1 MMSSRLLRSVVVR
14 FAVIAAALGTAG
26 SAIAQMPGSPTL
38 QNAFVNPG
46 ITAAVD
52 ASGLGGATT
61 YAVAAA
67 WAPGSARFQLS
78 GGVGA
83 QLRTGASTRTAYG
96 ARLNMPVMGAA
107 SSFGV
112 SVFAGFGA
120 ISGGGAMDSTV
131 AKALIPVGATA
142 SYRRVIG
149 SNHGVSIYGSPVFES
164 VTRGGAGARASVF
177 RGAIGLDLGITSA
190 IGLTL
195 GAEFGGKQPVE
206 SGKPSGTAFG
216 AALSYTLGAKR

>member
-1 MMSSRLLRSVVVR
+1 MQARLRKFTVVR
-14 FAVIAAALGTAG
+14 FVAIAAALSTGGA
-26 SAIAQMPGSPTL
+26 AVAQMPGSPTL

-61 YAVAAA
+61 YAAAAA
-67 WAPGSARFQLS
+67 WAPGSARFQFS

-96 ARLNMPVMGAA
+96 ARLNIPVIGAT

-112 SVFAGFGA
+112 SLFAGYGA
-120 ISGGGAMDSTV
+120 ITGGAAMDSSVT
-131 AKALIPVGATA
+131 KALIPVGATA
-142 SYRRVIG
+142 SYRHAFG
-149 SNHGVSIYGSPVFES
+149 SRGFSIYGSPVFES
-164 VTRGGAGARASVF
+164 VTRGGGGSKANVF
-177 RGAIGLDLGITSA
+177 RGAVGLDVGVTSA

-195 GAEFGGKQPVE
+195 GAEIGGKEAPE

-216 AALSYTLGAKR
+216 AALSYAIGARR

>member
-1 MMSSRLLRSVVVR
+1 MRFGTMWARLTVGGAMV
-14 FAVIAAALGTAG
+14 AWIGGAAEG
-26 SAIAQMPGSPTL
+26 QMPGSPTL

-52 ASGLGGATT
+52 ASGMGGATT
-61 YAVAAA
+61 YAAAAA

-78 GGVGA
+78 GGLGA
-83 QLRTGASTRTAYG
+83 QMRTSASTRTAYG
-96 ARLNMPVMGAA
+96 ARLNVPVIGAT

-112 SVFAGFGA
+112 SVFAGYGA
-120 ISGGGAMDSTV
+120 IAGGGAMDSSV

-142 SYRRVIG
+142 SYRHVIG
-149 SNHGVSIYGSPVFES
+149 SNRGVSIYGSPVFES
-164 VTRGGAGARASVF
+164 VTRGGGASTTSVF
-177 RGAIGLDLGITSA
+177 RGAIGMDLGITSA

-195 GAEFGGKQPVE
+195 GLELGGGQPAG

-216 AALSYTLGAKR
+216 AALSYALGARR

>member
-1 MMSSRLLRSVVVR
+1 MRIGFSWV
-14 FAVIAAALGTAG
+14 AAAIATMMAQLAM
-26 SAIAQMPGSPTL
+26 AQMPGSPAL

-52 ASGLGGATT
+52 AAGLGGATT
-61 YAVAAA
+61 YAAAAA
-67 WAPGSARFQLS
+67 WAPGSARFQFS
-78 GGVGA
+78 GGIGA

-96 ARLNMPVMGAA
+96 ARLNIPVIGAT

-112 SVFAGFGA
+112 SIFAGYGA

-142 SYRRVIG
+142 SFRHAIG
-149 SNHGVSIYGSPVFES
+149 ASRGVSLYGSPIFES
-164 VTRGGAGARASVF
+164 VARGGGGAKTSVF
-177 RGAIGLDLGITSA
+177 RGAIGVDLGITSA

-195 GAEFGGKQPVE
+195 GLELGGKQPVE

-216 AALSYTLGAKR
+216 AALSYALGARR

>member
-1 MMSSRLLRSVVVR
+1 MRFGAKWARLVVGV
-14 FAVIAAALGTAG
+14 AMVAGIGGAAEG
-26 SAIAQMPGSPTL
+26 QMPGSPTL

-61 YAVAAA
+61 YAAAAA
-67 WAPGSARFQLS
+67 WAPGSARFQFS

-96 ARLNMPVMGAA
+96 ARLNFPVMGAA

-112 SVFAGFGA
+112 SVFAGYGA
-120 ISGGGAMDSTV
+120 ISGGGAMDSSV

-142 SYRRVIG
+142 SYRRTIG
-149 SNHGVSIYGSPVFES
+149 SSRGFSIYGSPVFES
-164 VTRGGAGARASVF
+164 VTRGGGASRATVF
-177 RGAIGLDLGITSA
+177 RGAIGVDLGITSA

-195 GAEFGGKQPVE
+195 GAELGGKQAE
-206 SGKPSGTAFG
+206 GSGKPSGTAFG
-216 AALSYTLGAKR
+216 AALSYALGAKR

>member
-1 MMSSRLLRSVVVR
+1 MR
-14 FAVIAAALGTAG
+14 FGTMCVGLAAGGAMVALIGATAEG
-26 SAIAQMPGSPTL
+26 QMPGSPTL

-67 WAPGSARFQLS
+67 WAPGSARFQFS

-83 QLRTGASTRTAYG
+83 QLRTGVSTRTAYG
-96 ARLNMPVMGAA
+96 ARLNIPVIGAT

-112 SVFAGFGA
+112 SVFTGYGA
-120 ISGGGAMDSTV
+120 ITGGGAMDSSV

-149 SNHGVSIYGSPVFES
+149 TSRGVSIYASPVFES
-164 VTRGGAGARASVF
+164 VTRGGGASRASVF
-177 RGAIGLDLGITSA
+177 RGALGLDLGITSA

-195 GAEFGGKQPVE
+195 GMELGGKQAEE

-216 AALSYTLGAKR
+216 AALSYAIGARR